1 MEKVQSKTLTEQALN
16 QLEQLLESGEWPIGE
31 KIPPEPVLMD
41 TLGISR
47 NTLREAIRSLV
58 HAGYLETRQGIGT
71 TVKSHSGLDRALRK
85 RMRAGDLVEV
95 LELRLALEREAA
107 EKAALRRTDEQLWE
121 MRSLLALWQEAAEEG
136 KASSASTFVRHD
148 SAFHQAVIRASGN
161 SMFTEM
167 YDSIIDSVH
176 QSVYN
181 LIDLNDLNHEDIR
194 MHTELLSAIEAKDPV
209 QASECVKKYLGTL
222 IDQINAIEH
231 NRKK

>member
-1 MEKVQSKTLTEQALN
+1 MEKVQPKTLTEQALN
-16 QLEQLLESGEWPIGE
+16 QLEGLLESGEWPVGE
-31 KIPPEPVLMD
+31 KIPPEPVLME

-58 HAGYLETRQGIGT
+58 HAGYLETRQGVGT

-107 EKAALRRTDEQLWE
+107 EKAALRRTDVQLQE
-121 MRSLLALWQEAAEEG
+121 MRSLLASWKEAAEKGESG
-136 KASSASTFVRHD
+136 SFVRRD
-148 SAFHQAVIRASGN
+148 ITFHQAVIRASGN
-161 SMFTEM
+161 AMFMEM

-176 QSVYN
+176 QSIYN
-181 LIDLNDLNHEDIR
+181 LIDLNEVNQEDIR
-194 MHTELLSAIEAKDPV
+194 MHTELLSAIEAQNPV
-209 QASECVKKYLGTL
+209 KASECVKKYLGAL
-222 IDQINAIEH
+222 IDQINASEH

>member
-16 QLEQLLESGEWPIGE
+16 QLEQLLESGEWPVGE

-107 EKAALRRTDEQLWE
+107 EKAALRRTDEQLGE
-121 MRSLLALWQEAAEEG
+121 MRRLLALWQEAAEEG
-136 KASSASTFVRHD
+136 KASSFVRHD

-161 SMFTEM
+161 SMFMEM

-176 QSVYN
+176 QSIYN
-181 LIDLNDLNHEDIR
+181 LIDLNDLNQEDIR
-194 MHTELLSAIEAKDPV
+194 MHTELLSAIEAQDPV
-209 QASECVKKYLGTL
+209 KASECVKKYLGTL
-222 IDQINAIEH
+222 IDQINASEH

>member
-16 QLEQLLESGEWPIGE
+16 QLEQLLESGEWPVGE
-31 KIPPEPVLMD
+31 KIPSEPVLMD

-95 LELRLALEREAA
+95 LELRLALEKEAA
-107 EKAALRRTDEQLWE
+107 EKAAVRRTDEQLGE
-121 MRSLLALWQEAAEEG
+121 MRRLLALWQEAAEEG
-136 KASSASTFVRHD
+136 KASSFVRHD

-161 SMFTEM
+161 SMFMEM

-176 QSVYN
+176 QSIYN
-181 LIDLNDLNHEDIR
+181 LIDLNDLNQEDIR
-194 MHTELLSAIEAKDPV
+194 MHTELLSAIEAQDPV
-209 QASECVKKYLGTL
+209 KASECVKKYLGTL
-222 IDQINAIEH
+222 IDQINASEH

>member
-107 EKAALRRTDEQLWE
+107 EKAAVRRTDEQLGE
-121 MRSLLALWQEAAEEG
+121 MRRLLALWQEAAEEG
-136 KASSASTFVRHD
+136 KASSFVRHD

-161 SMFTEM
+161 SMFMEM

-176 QSVYN
+176 QSIYN
-181 LIDLNDLNHEDIR
+181 LIDLNDLNQEDIR
-194 MHTELLSAIEAKDPV
+194 MHTELLSAIEAQDPV
-209 QASECVKKYLGTL
+209 KASECVKKYLGTL
-222 IDQINAIEH
+222 IDQINASEH

>member
-16 QLEQLLESGEWPIGE
+16 QLEQLLESGEWPVGE
-31 KIPPEPVLMD
+31 KIPSEPVLMD

-107 EKAALRRTDEQLWE
+107 EKAALRRTDEQLGE
-121 MRSLLALWQEAAEEG
+121 MRRLLALWQEAAEEG
-136 KASSASTFVRHD
+136 KASSFVRHD

-161 SMFTEM
+161 SMFMEM

-176 QSVYN
+176 QSIYN
-181 LIDLNDLNHEDIR
+181 LIDLNDLNQEDIR
-194 MHTELLSAIEAKDPV
+194 MHTELLSAIEAQDPV
-209 QASECVKKYLGTL
+209 KASECVKKYLGTL
-222 IDQINAIEH
+222 IDQINASEH

>member
-16 QLEQLLESGEWPIGE
+16 QLEQLLESGEWPVGE
-31 KIPPEPVLMD
+31 KIPSEPVLMD

-107 EKAALRRTDEQLWE
+107 EKAAVRRTDEQLGE
-121 MRSLLALWQEAAEEG
+121 MRRLLALWQEAAEEG
-136 KASSASTFVRHD
+136 KASSFVRHD

-161 SMFTEM
+161 SMFMEM
-167 YDSIIDSVH
+167 YDTIIDSVH

-181 LIDLNDLNHEDIR
+181 LIDLNDLNQEDIR
-194 MHTELLSAIEAKDPV
+194 MHTELLSAIEAQDPV
-209 QASECVKKYLGTL
+209 KASECVKKYLGTL
-222 IDQINAIEH
+222 IDQINASEH

>member
-16 QLEQLLESGEWPIGE
+16 QLEQLLESGEWPVGE
-31 KIPPEPVLMD
+31 KIPSEPVLMD

-107 EKAALRRTDEQLWE
+107 EKAAVRRTDEQLEE
-121 MRSLLALWQEAAEEG
+121 MRRLLALWQEAAEEG
-136 KASSASTFVRHD
+136 KASSFVRHD

-161 SMFTEM
+161 SMFMEM

-176 QSVYN
+176 QSIYN
-181 LIDLNDLNHEDIR
+181 LIDLNDLNQEDIR
-194 MHTELLSAIEAKDPV
+194 MHTELLSAIEAQDPV
-209 QASECVKKYLGTL
+209 KASECVKKYLGTL
-222 IDQINAIEH
+222 IDQINASEH

>member
-16 QLEQLLESGEWPIGE
+16 QLEQLLESGEWPVGE
-31 KIPPEPVLMD
+31 KIPSEPVLMD

-85 RMRAGDLVEV
+85 RLRAGDLVEV

-107 EKAALRRTDEQLWE
+107 EKAAVRRTDEQLGE
-121 MRSLLALWQEAAEEG
+121 MRRLLALWQEAAEEG
-136 KASSASTFVRHD
+136 KASSFVRHD

-161 SMFTEM
+161 SMFMEM

-176 QSVYN
+176 QSIYN
-181 LIDLNDLNHEDIR
+181 LIALNDLNQEDIR
-194 MHTELLSAIEAKDPV
+194 MHTELLSAIEAQDPV
-209 QASECVKKYLGTL
+209 KASECVKKYLGTL
-222 IDQINAIEH
+222 IDQINPSEH

>member
-107 EKAALRRTDEQLWE
+107 EKAALRRTDEQLGE
-121 MRSLLALWQEAAEEG
+121 MRSLLALWQEAAEEIDSR
-136 KASSASTFVRHD
+136 AFVRQD
-148 SAFHQAVIRASGN
+148 IAFHQSVIRASGN
-161 SMFTEM
+161 AMFMEM

>member
-16 QLEQLLESGEWPIGE
+16 QLEQLLESGEWPVGE
-31 KIPPEPVLMD
+31 KIPSEPVLMD

-107 EKAALRRTDEQLWE
+107 EKAAVRRTDEQLGE
-121 MRSLLALWQEAAEEG
+121 MRRLLALWQEAAEEG
-136 KASSASTFVRHD
+136 KASSFVRHD

-161 SMFTEM
+161 SMFMEM

-176 QSVYN
+176 QSIYN
-181 LIDLNDLNHEDIR
+181 LIALNDLNQEDIR
-194 MHTELLSAIEAKDPV
+194 MHTELLSAIEAQDPV
-209 QASECVKKYLGTL
+209 KASECVKKYLGTL
-222 IDQINAIEH
+222 IDQINASEH

>member
-16 QLEQLLESGEWPIGE
+16 QLEQLLESGEWPVGE

-107 EKAALRRTDEQLWE
+107 EKAAVRRTDEQLGE
-121 MRSLLALWQEAAEEG
+121 MRRLLALWQEAAEEG
-136 KASSASTFVRHD
+136 KASSFVRHD

-161 SMFTEM
+161 SMFKEM

-176 QSVYN
+176 QSIYN
-181 LIDLNDLNHEDIR
+181 LIDLNDLNQEDIR
-194 MHTELLSAIEAKDPV
+194 MHTELLSAIEAQDPV
-209 QASECVKKYLGTL
+209 KASECVKKYLGTL
-222 IDQINAIEH
+222 IEQINSSEH

>member
-107 EKAALRRTDEQLWE
+107 EKAALRRTDEQLGE
-121 MRSLLALWQEAAEEG
+121 MRSLLALWQEAAEEIDPG
-136 KASSASTFVRHD
+136 AFVRQD
-148 SAFHQAVIRASGN
+148 IAFHQSVIRASGN
-161 SMFTEM
+161 AMFMEM

-209 QASECVKKYLGTL
+209 QASECVKKYLGAL

>member
-95 LELRLALEREAA
+95 LELRLALEWEAA
-107 EKAALRRTDEQLWE
+107 EKAALRRTDEQLGE
-121 MRSLLALWQEAAEEG
+121 MRGLLALWKKSAEEG
-136 KASSASTFVRHD
+136 KTSSFVRHD

-161 SMFTEM
+161 SMFMEM

-176 QSVYN
+176 QSIYN
-181 LIDLNDLNHEDIR
+181 LIDLNDLNQEDIR
-194 MHTELLSAIEAKDPV
+194 MHTELLSAIEEQDPV
-209 QASECVKKYLGTL
+209 KASECVKKYLGTL
-222 IDQINAIEH
+222 IDQVNASEH

>member
-16 QLEQLLESGEWPIGE
+16 QLEQLLESGEWPVGE
-31 KIPPEPVLMD
+31 KIPSEPVLMD

-107 EKAALRRTDEQLWE
+107 EKAAVRRTDEQLGE
-121 MRSLLALWQEAAEEG
+121 MRRLLALWQEAAEEG
-136 KASSASTFVRHD
+136 KASSFVRHD

-161 SMFTEM
+161 SMFMEM

-176 QSVYN
+176 QSIYN
-181 LIDLNDLNHEDIR
+181 LIDLNDLNQEDIR
-194 MHTELLSAIEAKDPV
+194 MHTELLSAIEAQDPV
-209 QASECVKKYLGTL
+209 KASECVKKYLGTL
-222 IDQINAIEH
+222 IDQINASEH

>member
-95 LELRLALEREAA
+95 LELRLAFEREAA
-107 EKAALRRTDEQLWE
+107 EKAALRRTDEQLGE
-121 MRSLLALWQEAAEEG
+121 MRGLLALWKKSAEEG
-136 KASSASTFVRHD
+136 KASSFVRHD

-161 SMFTEM
+161 SMFMEM

-176 QSVYN
+176 QSIYN
-181 LIDLNDLNHEDIR
+181 LIDLNDLNQEDIR
-194 MHTELLSAIEAKDPV
+194 MHTELLSAIEEQDPV
-209 QASECVKKYLGTL
+209 KASECVKKYLGTL
-222 IDQINAIEH
+222 IDQVNASEH